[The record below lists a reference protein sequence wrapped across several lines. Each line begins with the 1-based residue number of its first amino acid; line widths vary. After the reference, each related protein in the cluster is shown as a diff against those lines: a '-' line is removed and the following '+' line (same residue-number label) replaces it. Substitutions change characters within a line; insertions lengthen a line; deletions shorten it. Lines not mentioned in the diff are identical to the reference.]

1 MQYPKTIETT
11 RLLLRPWRE
20 ADAPALYTYAK
31 DDRVGP
37 AAGWPVH
44 TSVEHSAEVIRT
56 VLSAPGTYAVTLR
69 GSDTPIGCIGFKPT
83 SAEPGLGQLEIGYWL
98 GVPFWGNGYMPETV
112 RALLRCAF
120 ESLRQDTIWCSHSAD
135 NHNSRR
141 VIKKCGFTF
150 RFACQEDVPLLQER
164 REIWYYTLAAGDWR
178 TLETGGC
185 PDGTVSDP
193 DRPG

>member
-11 RLLLRPWRE
+11 RLILRPWRAE
-20 ADAPALYTYAK
+20 DAPALYTYAK
-31 DDRVGP
+31 DERVGP
-37 AAGWPVH
+37 AAGWPAH

-56 VLSAPGTYAVTLR
+56 VFSAPGTYAVTLR
-69 GSDTPIGCIGFKPT
+69 GDDTAIGSIGFIPAT
-83 SAEPGLGQLEIGYWL
+83 AEEGRGQLEIGYWI
-98 GVPFWGNGYMPETV
+98 GVPFWGNGYIPEAV

-120 ESLRQDTIWCSHSAD
+120 GPLRQDMIWCSHNAE
-135 NHNSRR
+135 NHKSHR

-150 RFACQEDVPLLQER
+150 RFARVENVPLLQER
-164 REIWYYTLAAGDWR
+164 QEIWYYTLAAGDWR